1 MEPTVSSETSTI
13 RTQTPVNYPKKNTL
27 RLLICLKNSEE
38 RKKERE
44 NKKRNPEDK
53 VNWRKETNVMW
64 KLSKKGK
71 MEESNVKEKDREFVK
86 IEEET
91 RAEQEG

>member
-1 MEPTVSSETSTI
+1 
-13 RTQTPVNYPKKNTL
+13 
-27 RLLICLKNSEE
+27 
-38 RKKERE
+38 
-44 NKKRNPEDK
+44 
-53 VNWRKETNVMW
+53 
-64 KLSKKGK
+64 